1 MHLLLIG
8 LFLGVFL
15 HDLTA
20 TAMLQDSAGVWRQAE
35 ALPPD
40 AWPGLGLA
48 PVVCIVL
55 LPKIVLLL
63 GYAMLCQAALR
74 RLGTKSGAA
83 WIRRLEQ
90 VTTLLPMTLLVLYM
104 ADLGAGALRWA
115 RVPFRHTVLVDELMV
130 MFPTLLTLLVAW
142 AIYYPLD
149 RRMRESAMIGRIDRG
164 LPIYTPPTRGQYLLA
179 QLRHQVALLFV
190 PLVMIA
196 AWSESVTLLGPD
208 GRGVFTAT
216 QAMLLVPAGALAVF
230 SFAPLII
237 RHVWDTA
244 PLPEGEIRRVMADLC
259 RQHRVGVRELLVWRT
274 YGVLVN
280 AAVMGLVAPLRYIL
294 LSDALLDQMRRREVE
309 AVMAHEIAHV
319 RKHHMF
325 WLLLVM
331 VATLGLG
338 EQAGQA
344 ALAAFDAALT
354 RNGPVQLMGLDA
366 QSLVR
371 DERVAVTVV
380 SAVSLLLALLVFG
393 WVSRRAE
400 RQADVFAA
408 RHLAKT
414 AAEPAHNDAGRV
426 VFTPE
431 ASGTM
436 IGALQR
442 VAALNHIPTKRKMWR
457 HGSIR
462 WRQDHLRSLNGKP
475 VDDADIDRV
484 FARVKFAAVAAVV
497 ALGVL
502 YSRQWTDKPEA
513 ILVETYQTIAAWL

>member
-20 TAMLQDSAGVWRQAE
+20 TAMVQDGTGVWRQAE
-35 ALPPD
+35 ALPAD
-40 AWPGLGLA
+40 AWPGLGLL
-48 PVVCIVL
+48 PVVGIVL

-63 GYAMLCQAALR
+63 GYALLCRIALR
-74 RLGTKSGAA
+74 RLGTPSGAA
-83 WIRRLEQ
+83 WMRRVEQ
-90 VTTLLPMTLLVLYM
+90 LTTLLPMTLLVLYM

-115 RVPFRHTVLVDELMV
+115 RVPFRHTVLVDELIV
-130 MFPTLLTLLVAW
+130 MLPTLLALVAGW
-142 AIYYPLD
+142 LVFFPLD

-344 ALAAFDAALT
+344 ALLAVDTALI
-354 RNGPVQLMGLDA
+354 RNGPVELMGMDA

-408 RHLAKT
+408 RHLAQT
-414 AAEPAHNDAGRV
+414 ADEPARDAAGRV
-426 VFTPE
+426 VFTHQ
-431 ASGTM
+431 ASGAM

-462 WRQDHLRSLNGKP
+462 WRQDHLRSLNGRP
-475 VDDADIDRV
+475 VDDADVDRV

-502 YSRQWTDKPEA
+502 YTRQWVDQPEA
-513 ILVETYQTIAAWL
+513 ILVHVYHTVTARL